1 MKLKKP
7 NFWDF
12 KKPKLISYFLLPFTL
27 PVLINNIIL
36 KFNIP
41 KKNPKIKSIC
51 VGNIYLGGTGKTPTV
66 IRLFEILN
74 ELNLKVI
81 TGKKFYKSHD
91 DEKIILQKNTKLIS
105 AENRKKIFE
114 KAIED
119 EEKIIIFDDGLQ
131 DPNVNY
137 DLKFVCFDSIN
148 FIGNG
153 QLIPSGPLRE
163 KINSLKKYDGVF
175 LKGEKDISSDKL
187 KFLKKI
193 NPNLEIFETFL
204 DIKNLNKFST
214 NDRYLIFSGIG
225 NPQSFRN
232 VLINYNFNII
242 EEIIFPDH
250 HKYSKNEIEN
260 IKFKAKKL
268 NAKIITTEKDFVKI
282 TNFETSNIDF
292 IEVKLKIKNEKN
304 LINFINSKIHE

>member
-1 MKLKKP
+1 M
-7 NFWDF
+7 
-12 KKPKLISYFLLPFTL
+12 
-27 PVLINNIIL
+27 
-36 KFNIP
+36 
-41 KKNPKIKSIC
+41 
-51 VGNIYLGGTGKTPTV
+51 
-66 IRLFEILN
+66 
-74 ELNLKVI
+74 
-81 TGKKFYKSHD
+81 
-91 DEKIILQKNTKLIS
+91 
-105 AENRKKIFE
+105 
-114 KAIED
+114 
-119 EEKIIIFDDGLQ
+119 
-131 DPNVNY
+131 
-137 DLKFVCFDSIN
+137 CFDSIN

-187 KFLKKI
+187 EFLKKI

-232 VLINYNFNII
+232 ILINYNFNII
-242 EEIIFPDH
+242 DEIIFPDH

-260 IKFKAKKL
+260 IKFKAKL
-268 NAKIITTEKDFVKI
+268 NAKIITRKDFVKI

-292 IEVKLKIKNEKN
+292 IEVKLKIKTKKFN
-304 LINFINSKIHE
+304 